1 MTIGDFVETNEIL
14 IQFVLDP
21 SSMNL
26 SPRVHINDPILPEL
40 FKLSRDLCFA
50 INKKSLHDLAKEP
63 LTSYK
68 LLSLPLNCFV
78 LFPTLYIDQMIE
90 RFLWKNMA
98 QLFGF
103 IKKYLFVVVI

>member
-26 SPRVHINDPILPEL
+26 SQRVHLNDPILPEL

-50 INKKSLHDLAKEP
+50 INKNRNNSLHDLAKERE
-63 LTSYK
+63 TK
-68 LLSLPLNCFV
+68 L
-78 LFPTLYIDQMIE
+78 
-90 RFLWKNMA
+90 
-98 QLFGF
+98 
-103 IKKYLFVVVI
+103 